1 VLRGFG
7 ALSPDR
13 LSCIDTQGLSLIV
26 TLMSEIVTGEAY
38 VEAITSR
45 ESDRRARAAFQDLVL
60 RIARP
65 GAALFDFGAGPG
77 LDARLYAE
85 RGFTVTAYDID
96 PKMREF
102 FSVYCREFI
111 ETGKILLYGGSYR
124 EFLDR
129 NNPAE
134 RGADLVTSNFAPL
147 NLVRD
152 LRELFAKFY
161 VLTRPNGYVL
171 ASVLSPY
178 WVGDLKCL
186 WWWRNALRLW
196 RDGYYLVPGPL
207 APTVRRRLAN
217 YVSESAPYFA
227 LERVFP
233 GTPTEETKD
242 IGGVNVSRG
251 SRHAWM
257 QLTRCHFMFLLFRK
271 QNIPA

>member
-111 ETGKILLYGGSYR
+111 ETGKILLYGAAIENSWTGTTQPNAGLTWLR
-124 EFLDR
+124 R
-129 NNPAE
+129 
-134 RGADLVTSNFAPL
+134 TSHRSIWSAI
-147 NLVRD
+147 
-152 LRELFAKFY
+152 
-161 VLTRPNGYVL
+161 
-171 ASVLSPY
+171 
-178 WVGDLKCL
+178 C
-186 WWWRNALRLW
+186 
-196 RDGYYLVPGPL
+196 
-207 APTVRRRLAN
+207 AN
-217 YVSESAPYFA
+217 YLRS
-227 LERVFP
+227 
-233 GTPTEETKD
+233 
-242 IGGVNVSRG
+242 
-251 SRHAWM
+251 
-257 QLTRCHFMFLLFRK
+257 FMFSPDQMAMYL
-271 QNIPA
+271 PAFSVPIGSAT